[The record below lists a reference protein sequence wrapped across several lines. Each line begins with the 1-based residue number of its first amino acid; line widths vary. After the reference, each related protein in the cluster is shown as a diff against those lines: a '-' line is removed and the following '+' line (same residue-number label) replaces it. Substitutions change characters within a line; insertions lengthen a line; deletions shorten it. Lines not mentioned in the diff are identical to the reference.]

1 MSLLSIILIGLII
14 LIATSPMRSISKK
27 TPKSEKPEFS
37 TNAQA
42 VINCLLIQDATARD
56 VAEITGLERR
66 QVEGI
71 FTSCLQRKGYGVRI
85 PVENSKPLLHLT
97 DEFIKNYK

>member
-14 LIATSPMRSISKK
+14 LIATSPRSINKE
-27 TPKSEKPEFS
+27 TPESEKPKFS
-37 TNAQA
+37 ANAQA
-42 VINCLLIQDATARD
+42 VIDCLLVQDATARD
-56 VAEITGLERR
+56 VAEITGLEKR

-71 FTSCLQRKGYGVRI
+71 FTSCLQRRGYGIRI

-97 DEFIKNYK
+97 DEFIENYK

>member
-14 LIATSPMRSISKK
+14 LIATSLMRSISKE
-27 TPKSEKPEFS
+27 TPESEKPEFS

-42 VINCLLIQDATARD
+42 VINCLLIQDATACD

>member
-14 LIATSPMRSISKK
+14 LIVASPRPISKE
-27 TPKSEKPEFS
+27 TPESEKPKFS

-42 VINCLLIQDATARD
+42 VIDCLLMQDATARD

-71 FTSCLQRKGYGVRI
+71 FTSCLQRKGYGIRI